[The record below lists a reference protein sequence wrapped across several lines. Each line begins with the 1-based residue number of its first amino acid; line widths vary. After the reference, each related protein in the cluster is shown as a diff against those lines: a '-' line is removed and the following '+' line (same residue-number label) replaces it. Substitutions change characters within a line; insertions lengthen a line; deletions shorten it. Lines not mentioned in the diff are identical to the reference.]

1 MQATSTYSNILHA
14 HYADQT
20 ACRNDLFSAT
30 LSVTHTHDSMHAV
43 RELRVSHVLRLG
55 YLGWSMNNLRTTQTT
70 YGYFGQVI
78 PKRCQS

>member
-30 LSVTHTHDSMHAV
+30 LSVTHTHTTVCTQCESYES
-43 RELRVSHVLRLG
+43 RTYS
-55 YLGWSMNNLRTTQTT
+55 GWVILV
-70 YGYFGQVI
+70 GQ
-78 PKRCQS
+78 